1 MILYQMIKINEW
13 NINYQIRSIVNL
25 SFIIIIPS
33 VLTSWKYNFP
43 MHSFLSVCCFV
54 SRSVCHKKGI
64 EVTLPCSYMHFNSEK
79 GKFRCKLYLNII
91 SIVFHMYLYL
101 YFDLFLLK
109 KVREIYGRLDHFTF
123 VVKMWT
129 YFILRNFSILAKDK
143 KKIYFM

>member
-1 MILYQMIKINEW
+1 MNE
-13 NINYQIRSIVNL
+13 ISIISIANL

-64 EVTLPCSYMHFNSEK
+64 EVTLPCSYMYSNSEK
-79 GKFRCKLYLNII
+79 RKIEMQTLSKYYIHCFSYVSI
-91 SIVFHMYLYL
+91 SISWS
-101 YFDLFLLK
+101 
-109 KVREIYGRLDHFTF
+109 VREIYGRLDHFTF

-143 KKIYFM
+143 KRYILCNILFN